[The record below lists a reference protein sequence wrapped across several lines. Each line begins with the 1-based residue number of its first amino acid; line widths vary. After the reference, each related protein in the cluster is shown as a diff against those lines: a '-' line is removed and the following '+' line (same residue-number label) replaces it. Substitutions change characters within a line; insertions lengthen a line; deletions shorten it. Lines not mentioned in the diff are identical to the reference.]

1 MSRAQGS
8 FAGRAGIGCP
18 TDLIGECGMTASFIA
33 RRSLLGAAIPLA
45 APSLRG
51 ASAQALRPVRYLTP
65 FGYIM
70 GFAETLYG
78 QAGGFFAREG
88 LNVQIDGG
96 RGSAM
101 SVQQVVAGNVLLSR
115 TGGTDLIKAY
125 VKEPSVVAIAE
136 VYQRDAFFVIS
147 PEGKP
152 IRSPADMAGKT
163 MGIVSTGGATENL
176 LDMMLVARDVPK
188 ESVRREQVG
197 NAPSAF
203 ELVKRGRVDAF
214 IATND
219 TVFQLQ
225 SDRQAVHA
233 WSTDDVAP
241 CPGQVYITSKA
252 ALARETDTL
261 ARFLRAVQASLES
274 MSAQKGNLAPVVNAI
289 AAAYDVAAR
298 QRAGAH
304 LRRTHARQARLPR
317 RVLGQCREADGEG
330 RHHRR
335 APGSRLVRRPG
346 AEACLWLNLSRLF
359 FS

>member
-1 MSRAQGS
+1 MA
-8 FAGRAGIGCP
+8 
-18 TDLIGECGMTASFIA
+18 TSFIA
-33 RRSLLGAAIPLA
+33 KRSLLALGAAIPLVA
-45 APSLRG
+45 RAPYG
-51 ASAQALRPVRYLTP
+51 VSAQALRPVRYLTP

-147 PEGKP
+147 PEAKP
-152 IRSPADMAGKT
+152 IRNPADMAGKT
-163 MGIVSTGGATENL
+163 IGIVSTGGATENL

-203 ELVKRGRVDAF
+203 ELVKRGRADAF

-241 CPGQVYITSKA
+241 CPGQVYMTSKA
-252 ALARETDTL
+252 TLARETDTL
-261 ARFLRAVQASLES
+261 ARFLRAVQASLEA
-274 MSAQKGNLAPVVNAI
+274 MSAQKGNLTPVVNTITAN
-289 AAAYDVAAR
+289 YDVA
-298 QRAGAH
+298 
-304 LRRTHARQARLPR
+304 
-317 RVLGQCREADGEG
+317 EG
-330 RHHRR
+330 RRPDKGAAVLANGLEHTFAAPMRDKLASR
-335 APGSRLVRRPG
+335 AESWDT
-346 AEACLWLNLSRLF
+346 AANLMVKAGIISEPSDRGWYDDRARKLAF
-359 FS
+359 G